1 MIQSG
6 RFLVLFLSIY
16 LVLLGGWS
24 SASAQATG
32 VFTVKDIRVDATA
45 ENAVAAKEQAH
56 IDGQRKGLARLLRR
70 LVPASDYNRLPAVG
84 RLAVER
90 YVQNFEI
97 TDERLSNTR
106 YLARMTVT
114 FDPDGIRNL
123 LQAERLP
130 FAEQP
135 SAALVVLPLY
145 EDPRAPTLWP
155 ENNPWWAAWADKLDS
170 GRLLRLIMP
179 LGDLE
184 DMGVVTIEQARNRD
198 EAALRRLA
206 SRYGAE
212 DVIVVSATPLTDPA
226 AGQPVS
232 VRLAAA
238 RAGAVPQSGR
248 PFDLEGA
255 PGQPLADVLRGAVTR
270 MQDSLDEQWKR
281 ANLLRLDTGGL
292 MFVDIPIASL
302 ADWVKINRDLE
313 NLPEVSQVEIATF
326 AQKLVQVQ
334 IYYVGDETGF
344 ERALGGLGLTL
355 SREGDSWL
363 LRPTVANPGL
373 SEPPSGTSRSS

>member
-6 RFLVLFLSIY
+6 RFLVPFLSIY
-16 LVLLGGWS
+16 LVLLGGWP
-24 SASAQATG
+24 SASAQTAS

-70 LVPASDYNRLPAVG
+70 LVPASDHDRLPDANRLP
-84 RLAVER
+84 VER

-97 TDERLSNTR
+97 ADERLSNTR

-114 FDPDGIRNL
+114 FDPEGVRSL

-130 FAEQP
+130 FSDQP
-135 SAALVVLPLY
+135 SAPLVVLPLY
-145 EDPRAPTLWP
+145 EDPRAPALWP
-155 ENNPWWAAWADKLDS
+155 ENNPWWAAWAETLDG

-184 DMGVVTIEQARNRD
+184 DMGVVTIEQARNGD
-198 EAALRRLA
+198 AAALQRLA
-206 SRYGAE
+206 NRYGAE
-212 DVIVVSATPLTDPA
+212 DVIVVSATPLADGT
-226 AGQPVS
+226 AGRPVS
-232 VRLAAA
+232 VRLAAM
-238 RAGAVPQSGR
+238 RAGAVEQSGQ

-255 PGQPLADVLRGAVTR
+255 PGQPLADVLRGAVS
-270 MQDSLDEQWKR
+270 QLQNSLDEQWKR

-302 ADWVKINRDLE
+302 ADWVEINRNLE
-313 NLPEVSQVEIATF
+313 TLPEVSQVEIATF

-334 IYYVGDETGF
+334 IYYVGDEVGF

-373 SEPPSGTSRSS
+373 SEPQSGTPRSS